1 LAVSSF
7 TGLLQMLHFGNGSLR
22 INCRNFGTGL
32 TSRREAPRNANS
44 YKNPRGAK
52 VLRGS
57 VRHAMVAMM
66 AGQNAIE
73 ELTPADLGDLREC
86 IEQRLVFSDQ
96 PRLERLPWY
105 ESLDWAD
112 FHDKEILQA
121 WAETYAGRA

>member
-1 LAVSSF
+1 
-7 TGLLQMLHFGNGSLR
+7 
-22 INCRNFGTGL
+22 
-32 TSRREAPRNANS
+32 
-44 YKNPRGAK
+44 
-52 VLRGS
+52 
-57 VRHAMVAMM
+57 MM